1 MATVNINEILG
12 SDSISGSRVTLNS
25 NFLILQNWVNG
36 YVSVFGI
43 DTTNGILDLSNA
55 STGKVQ
61 AKIGKFDSLSLP
73 SSGTAKASI
82 SSAGAGLFTDV
93 QTTTFTSSGTLV
105 ANGTIT
111 LGTGSTFVS
120 GGTGSF
126 NGQLGANAALLL
138 GPQGRITSQNTTY
151 VSGITAG
158 TLFPPTTTGSYPA
171 GGGGGAQTSL
181 NSPYAITGLED
192 VIYAN
197 CASPGFYMKT
207 CDGTSPVG
215 GTVPSIAQGTRI
227 TIVNTSSLAGY
238 IVTGVTGSPQYYTGF
253 NTAYNYGG
261 FNSPGIT
268 AAANKAYRSA
278 ITLQWEPRVGKGQ
291 ATQNGSWVV
300 LSHSNLTL

>member
-12 SDSISGSRVTLNS
+12 TDSISGSRVTINS
-25 NFLILQNWVNG
+25 NFLILQNWING

-61 AKIGKFDSLSLP
+61 AKIGRFDSLSLP
-73 SSGTAKASI
+73 SSGTATASI
-82 SSAGAGLFTDV
+82 SSAGAALFSDV
-93 QTTTFTSSGTLV
+93 QTTTFTASGALV

-111 LGTGSTFVS
+111 LGTGSSFVA
-120 GGTGSF
+120 GGTASF
-126 NGQLGANAALLL
+126 NGQLGANAALVL
-138 GPQGRITSQNTTY
+138 GPQGRITSQNTTF
-151 VSGITAG
+151 VNGATVGQA
-158 TLFPPTTTGSYPA
+158 FPATNL
-171 GGGGGAQTSL
+171 GGGGVATSV

-197 CASPGFYMKT
+197 CASPGFYMKV
-207 CDGTSPVG
+207 CDGVAPVG
-215 GTVPSIAQGTRI
+215 GTVAAIAAGTRI
-227 TIVNTSSLAGY
+227 TIINTSSTAGY
-238 IVTGVTGSPQYYTGF
+238 IVTGVTGSPSYYTGF
-253 NTAYNYGG
+253 NTAALYGG

-268 AAANKAYRSA
+268 AGAGKAYRSA

-300 LSHSNLTL
+300 LSHSNVTL

>member
-12 SDSISGSRVTLNS
+12 SDSISGSRVTINS
-25 NFLILQNWVNG
+25 NFLILQNWING

-61 AKIGKFDSLSLP
+61 AKIGRFDSLSLP
-73 SSGTAKASI
+73 SSGTSTASI
-82 SSAGAGLFTDV
+82 SSAGAALFASI
-93 QTTTFTSSGTLV
+93 QTTTFTASGALV

-111 LGTGSTFVS
+111 FGTGSSFTV
-120 GGTGSF
+120 GGTASF
-126 NGQLGANAALLL
+126 NSQLVANSAILL

-158 TLFPPTTTGSYPA
+158 TLFPPTTTGSYPT
-171 GGGGGAQTSL
+171 GGGGGVQTTL

-197 CASPGFYMKT
+197 CASPGFYMKVCT
-207 CDGTSPVG
+207 GTAPSG
-215 GTVPSIAQGTRI
+215 GTVASIAQGTRI

-238 IVTGVTGSPQYYTGF
+238 IVTGITGSAQYYTGF
-253 NTAYNYGG
+253 NTANNYGG

-268 AAANKAYRSA
+268 ASAGKAYRSA

-291 ATQNGSWVV
+291 GSQNGSWVV
-300 LSHSNLTL
+300 LGSSNITA